1 MSGDDKLLR
10 KTLTEY
16 TDDIATILSAL
27 GNERRLQILST
38 LLEGPSGFRDLQ
50 EVTGLG
56 KTALSHHLGI
66 LVGSRLARHEGR
78 GSYRLHGDAYKLL
91 AAVGDAYVGS
101 ARKRE
106 RETERRAELI
116 RVAHSKGRERKLS
129 ELEVRF
135 IDLEPMRVA
144 SFKAVSESP
153 EHEAFQMLY
162 DWAHP
167 RGLLNDLEKHP
178 IFGFDN
184 PRPTEGRKEYGYE
197 FWVKVGD
204 GYEEDGVTLK
214 DVPPARYAVTTC
226 RSLKDI
232 GRDWMRLWEWTKA
245 KGIEMDD
252 AECLEKTHDPM
263 ASDEELVL
271 DLYLPIKEG
280 QR

>member
-10 KTLTEY
+10 NTLTNH
-16 TDDIATILSAL
+16 TGDIAAVLSAL

-38 LLEGPSGFRDLQ
+38 LLEEPSGFRDLQ
-50 EVTGLG
+50 EATGLG

-66 LVGSRLARHEGR
+66 LVDSGLVQHEGR
-78 GSYRLHGDAYKLL
+78 GSYELHGDAYELL

-106 RETERRAELI
+106 REAERRAELI
-116 RVAHSKGRERKLS
+116 RVAHNKGRERKLS
-129 ELEVRF
+129 ELDVRF
-135 IDLEPMRVA
+135 VDLEPMRVA
-144 SFKAVSESP
+144 SFRAVSEAP
-153 EHEAFQMLY
+153 EHEAFQMLH

-167 RGLLNDLEKHP
+167 RGFLNDLEKHP
-178 IFGFDN
+178 VFGFDN

-204 GYEEDGVTLK
+204 GYKEDGVTLK

-226 RSLKDI
+226 HSLKDI
-232 GRDWMRLWEWTKA
+232 GRDWMRLWEWAKA
-245 KGIEMDD
+245 NGYEIGD
-252 AECLEKTHDPM
+252 AEWLEKTHDPL

-271 DLYLPIKEG
+271 DLYLPVKEG
-280 QR
+280 